1 MFSKFFIDRPR
12 FAIVIAIVI
21 TLAGFIALK
30 NLPVQEYPTL
40 TPPQINISAIYPG
53 ADADTVSKT
62 VAAPLEEAINGTKN
76 LIYMTST
83 ASSNGVI
90 TISTYFEIGTD
101 PNLAKVDVNNRVQTA
116 LSALPESVRKQ
127 GIEVRERTP
136 DLLKVLAF
144 VSEGEKTDDIGI
156 SNFVLVNVL
165 DDIKR
170 VKGVG
175 DAVVFGEKKYAMRI
189 WLNPDKMASFGIT
202 PVDVYGAISSQNE
215 ENVAGGLSQE
225 PNNNMNDFSYS
236 IKGESRLKTVEEFEN
251 IIIRGDLDGSTIRVK
266 DIARVALESENYY
279 VNAYYNNQPAVPVGI
294 FLAPGA
300 NALEVAKAVDKT
312 IEELSKK
319 FPEDIK
325 YHVPYDP
332 TIFINESINEVIYT
346 LLIAVILV
354 VAVIYIF
361 IGNLR
366 ATIIPVLAIPVSIIG
381 TFAGI
386 YALGFSVNLLTLF
399 GLILAIGLVVD
410 DAIVVI
416 ENVER
421 VMRQEKLNVKD
432 ATIKAMQEITSP
444 IIAIVL
450 VLSAVFIP
458 ASFIGGFSGK
468 MFQQFAVTISISM
481 ILSGIVALTL
491 TPALCVAFLKHGE
504 IKPIPPIRYFQTM
517 FEHITNSFT
526 KGVRLIIKLST
537 LNLVIFGVLIFLA
550 YKVYKIIPTG
560 LVPFEDKGSVFVL
573 TYLMPG
579 ASLDRTSKV
588 VNDNEKTLL
597 SNKLVSHELSIV
609 GLDLSAFAYKTD
621 SAITFTRLKDWSER
635 KNKDESSMAL
645 AGKFMQT
652 FYFNK
657 EGMVFAVNPPPIM
670 GMSMTG
676 GFEMYVQDRTG
687 GDIQTL
693 NKYVQEIV
701 TKANMRPEL
710 AGVRTTLNTNV
721 PQYNITVDRDKAES
735 MGVSIADI
743 YRTIQMTFGKAY
755 VNDFNIYGRVYH
767 VNIQS
772 DSSYRNQESDFR
784 NVFVKSARG
793 ELVPLISLVNLKKSV
808 TASVVERFNM
818 FQSAKIVGDPKPGF
832 SSGYA
837 MRAIKEVA
845 ESVLPSGFST
855 QWAGTS
861 FQEIRVQETGNTV
874 YIFSIIFVFLILV
887 ALYESWLAPISI
899 VLSVPFA
906 IFGAILGV
914 YLGKLENDIYLQV
927 GIITLIGLAA
937 KNAILI
943 VEFAE
948 ERLKHKKMNLL
959 DATIEASKIRF
970 RPIVMTSFAF
980 IAGTLPLIISSGAG
994 ANSRH
999 IIGATVVGGMLF
1011 ATFIGT
1017 FFIPL
1022 FYYTVIKIKQTFR
1035 KGAKH
1040 E

>member
-21 TLAGFIALK
+21 TLVGLIALK
-30 NLPVQEYPTL
+30 NLAVQEYPTL

-62 VAAPLEEAINGTKN
+62 VAAPLEEAINGTKD

-101 PNLAKVDVNNRVQTA
+101 SNLAKVDVNNRVQTA
-116 LSALPESVRKQ
+116 LSTLPESVRKQ

-136 DLLKVLAF
+136 DLLKVFAF
-144 VSEGEKTDDIGI
+144 VSEGGKTDDIGI

-175 DAVVFGEKKYAMRI
+175 DAVIFGEKKYAMRI
-189 WLNPDKMASFGIT
+189 WLHPDKMASFNIT
-202 PVDVYGAISSQNE
+202 PMDIYSAIASQNE
-215 ENVAGGLSQE
+215 ENVAGGLAQE

-236 IKGESRLKTVEEFEN
+236 IKGESRLKNPEEFGN
-251 IIIRGDLDGSTIRVK
+251 ITVRANSDGSAIRIK
-266 DIARVALESENYY
+266 DIARVGLESENYY

-312 IEELSKK
+312 IAELSKK

-332 TIFINESINEVIYT
+332 TIFINESIHEVIYT

-421 VMRQEKLNVKD
+421 VMRQEKLDVKD

-444 IIAIVL
+444 IVAIVL

-504 IKPIPPIRYFQTM
+504 IKPILPIRYFQKM
-517 FEHITNSFT
+517 FEHVTDSFT
-526 KGVRLIIKLST
+526 KGVRLIIRLSIV
-537 LNLVIFGVLIFLA
+537 NLLIFGVLIFSA
-550 YKVYKIIPTG
+550 YNVYKTIPTG

-573 TYLMPG
+573 SYLMPG

-588 VNDNEKTLL
+588 VNDNEKALL
-597 SNKLVSHELSIV
+597 NNKLVSHELSIV

-657 EGMVFAVNPPPIM
+657 EAMVFAVNPPPIM

-693 NKYVQEIV
+693 NKHVQEIV
-701 TKANMRPEL
+701 ARANMRPEL

-721 PQYNITVDRDKAES
+721 PQYKITVNRDKAES
-735 MGVSIADI
+735 MGVNIADI

-772 DSSYRNQESDFR
+772 DTSYRNQESDFR
-784 NVFVKSARG
+784 NVFVKSSKG
-793 ELVPLISLVNLKKSV
+793 ELIPLISLVTLDKTV

-818 FQSAKIVGDPKPGF
+818 FQSAKVVGDPKPGF
-832 SSGYA
+832 SSGDA

-845 ESVLPSGFST
+845 DSVLPKGFST
-855 QWAGTS
+855 EWAGTS

-948 ERLKHKKMNLL
+948 ERLKQKKMSLL
-959 DATIEASKIRF
+959 DATIDASKIRF

-1011 ATFIGT
+1011 ATMIGT

-1022 FYYTVIKIKQTFR
+1022 FYYIIIKIKLTFR
-1035 KGAKH
+1035 RGKI
-1040 E
+1040 

>member
-12 FAIVIAIVI
+12 FALVIAIVI
-21 TLAGFIALK
+21 TLVGLIALK
-30 NLPVQEYPTL
+30 NLAVQEYPTL

-62 VAAPLEEAINGTKN
+62 VAAPLEQAINGTKD

-90 TISTYFEIGTD
+90 TISAYFEIGTD

-116 LSALPESVRKQ
+116 LNTLPEAVRKQ

-136 DLLKVLAF
+136 DLLKVFAF
-144 VSEGEKTDDIGI
+144 VSEGEKTDDVGI

-175 DAVVFGEKKYAMRI
+175 DAIIFGEKKYAMRI
-189 WLNPDKMASFGIT
+189 WLNPDKMGSFGIT
-202 PVDVYGAISSQNE
+202 PVDVYGAIASQNE
-215 ENVAGGLSQE
+215 ENVAGGLAQE

-236 IKGESRLKTVEEFEN
+236 IKGESRLKTPEEFEN
-251 IIIRGDLDGSTIRVK
+251 IIIRANSDGSAIKVK

-300 NALEVAKAVDKT
+300 NALDVARGVDKT
-312 IEELSKK
+312 IKQISSK

-332 TIFINESINEVIYT
+332 TIFINESIHEVIYT
-346 LLIAVILV
+346 LLIAAILV

-421 VMRQEKLNVKD
+421 VMREEKLDVKD

-444 IIAIVL
+444 IVAIVL

-504 IKPIPPIRYFQTM
+504 IKPILPIRYFQKM
-517 FEHITNSFT
+517 FERITNSFT
-526 KGVRLIIKLST
+526 NVVKVIIKLAFI
-537 LNLVIFGVLIFLA
+537 NVIIFGVLIFLA
-550 YKVYKIIPTG
+550 YRVYNLIPTG

-573 TYLMPG
+573 SYLMPG

-597 SNKLVSHELSIV
+597 NNKLVSHELSIV

-657 EGMVFAVNPPPIM
+657 EAMVFAVNPPPIM

-676 GFEMYVQDRTG
+676 GFEMYIQDRTG
-687 GDIQTL
+687 GDIQVL

-701 TKANMRPEL
+701 AKANARPEL
-710 AGVRTTLNTNV
+710 GGVRTTLNTNV
-721 PQYNITVDRDKAES
+721 PQYKITVNRDKAES
-735 MGVSIADI
+735 MGVNIADI

-772 DSSYRNQESDFR
+772 DSGYRNQKSDFR
-784 NVFVKSARG
+784 NVFVKSSKG
-793 ELVPLISLVNLKKSV
+793 EIIPLISLVDLNKTV

-832 SSGYA
+832 SSGDA
-837 MRAIKEVA
+837 MKAIKEVA
-845 ESVLPSGFST
+845 DSVLPTGFST
-855 QWAGTS
+855 EWAGTS
-861 FQEIRVQETGNTV
+861 FQELRVQKTGNTV

-899 VLSVPFA
+899 VLSIPFA
-906 IFGAILGV
+906 IFGALLGV

-1011 ATFIGT
+1011 ATMIGT

-1022 FYYTVIKIKQTFR
+1022 FYYIVIKIKLTFR
-1035 KGAKH
+1035 RGKI
-1040 E
+1040 

>member
-12 FAIVIAIVI
+12 FAVVIAIIVI
-21 TLAGFIALK
+21 LSGLIALK
-30 NLPVQEYPTL
+30 NLAVQEYPTL
-40 TPPQINISAIYPG
+40 TPPQINITAIYPG

-62 VAAPLEEAINGTKN
+62 VAAPLEEAINGTKD

-90 TISTYFEIGTD
+90 TISVYFEIGTD

-116 LSALPESVRKQ
+116 LNTLPEAVRKQ
-127 GIEVRERTP
+127 GIQVRERTP
-136 DLLKVLAF
+136 DLLKVFAF
-144 VSEGEKTDDIGI
+144 VSENQKTDDVGI

-175 DAVVFGEKKYAMRI
+175 DAIIFGEKKYAMRI
-189 WLNPDKMASFGIT
+189 WLNPDKMAALGIT
-202 PVDVYGAISSQNE
+202 PLDVYSSIASQNE
-215 ENVAGGLSQE
+215 ENVAGGLAQE
-225 PNNNMNDFSYS
+225 PNNNMNAFSYS
-236 IKGESRLKTVEEFEN
+236 IKGESRLKTAEEFEKV
-251 IIIRGDLDGSTIRVK
+251 IIRSNADGSSITVR
-266 DIARVALESENYY
+266 DIARVSLDSENYY

-300 NALEVAKAVDKT
+300 NALDVAKAVDKT
-312 IEELSKK
+312 ISEISSK

-332 TIFINESINEVIYT
+332 TVFISESIHEVIYT

-354 VAVIYIF
+354 VAVIYVF

-366 ATIIPVLAIPVSIIG
+366 ATIIPVLAIPVSIVG

-386 YALGFSVNLLTLF
+386 YTLGFSVNLLTLF

-421 VMRQEKLNVKD
+421 VMRQEKLDVKE
-432 ATIKAMQEITSP
+432 ATVKAMGEITSP

-504 IKPIPPIRYFQTM
+504 IKPIPPVRYFQKL
-517 FEHITNSFT
+517 FEYITLSFT
-526 KGVRLIIKLST
+526 KGVRIIIKLAF
-537 LNLVIFGVLIFLA
+537 LNIILFGVLLFFS
-550 YKVYKIIPTG
+550 YKLYTFIPTG

-579 ASLDRTSKV
+579 ASLDRTSDV
-588 VNDNEKTLL
+588 VGDNEKTLL
-597 SNKLVSHELSIV
+597 NEKLVSHELSIV

-621 SAITFTRLKDWSER
+621 AAITFTRLKDWNER

-645 AGKFMQT
+645 AGKFMRT
-652 FYFNK
+652 FYLNK
-657 EGMVFAVNPPPIM
+657 EALVFAVNPPPIM

-687 GDIQTL
+687 GDIQML
-693 NKYVQEIV
+693 NKYIQEIV
-701 TKANMRPEL
+701 AKANTRPEL
-710 AGVRTTLNTNV
+710 TGVRTTLNTNV
-721 PQYNITVDRDKAES
+721 PQYKVTVDRAKAES
-735 MGVSIADI
+735 MGVKISDI

-772 DSSYRNQESDFR
+772 DSMYRNQESDFR
-784 NVFVKSARG
+784 NVFVKSSKG
-793 ELVPLISLVNLKKSV
+793 ELIPLISLIDLQKTV
-808 TASVVERFNM
+808 TASIAERFNM
-818 FQSAKIVGDPKPGF
+818 FQSAKIVGDPKPGY
-832 SSGYA
+832 SSGDA
-837 MRAIKEVA
+837 MRSIKEVA
-845 ESVLPSGFST
+845 DSVLPSGYST
-855 QWAGTS
+855 EWAGTS
-861 FQEIRVQETGNTV
+861 FQEVRVQKTGNTV
-874 YIFSIIFVFLILV
+874 YLFSVIFVFLILV
-887 ALYESWLAPISI
+887 ALYESWLAPVSI
-899 VLSVPFA
+899 VLSIPFA
-906 IFGAILGV
+906 VFGALLGV
-914 YLGKLENDIYLQV
+914 FLGKLENDIYLQV

-937 KNAILI
+937 KNAILV

-948 ERLKHKKMNLL
+948 ERLKEQKMNLL

-980 IAGTLPLIISSGAG
+980 IAGTAPLIISSGAG

-1011 ATFIGT
+1011 ATMIGT

-1022 FYYTVIKIKQTFR
+1022 FYYLIIRIKLYFKRGKI
-1035 KGAKH
+1035 
-1040 E
+1040 